1 MRILTVMAMRDYD
14 QIFSTEFTPA
24 EAAVATGVS
33 VDLQR
38 DWRRRDVLKQ
48 QRGVGHARFRLSDL
62 CRLYAM
68 KTFSDVGVGP
78 RRSNSFEPEG
88 CDIMSPAGAT
98 IMAVPMMLH
107 FAALSLGLK
116 ETDHDMDF
124 RFVVIEEQAMGRTAS
139 LAAYEKAREER
150 KSAGPLLLVFDT
162 KLAAEKLLAGLPR
175 SPVAIQEPSR

>member
-1 MRILTVMAMRDYD
+1 MTMPDFDRA
-14 QIFSTEFTPA
+14 FSTEFTPA
-24 EAAVATGVS
+24 EAAEATGVS

-38 DWRRRDVLKQ
+38 DWRRRDLLKP
-48 QRGVGHARFRLSDL
+48 QRGSGHTRFRLPDL

-68 KTFSDVGVGP
+68 KVFSDIGVGP

-107 FAALSLGLK
+107 FAALSLRLA
-116 ETDHDMDF
+116 ETDHEMDF

-139 LAAYEKAREER
+139 LASYEKARRKR
-150 KSAGPLLLVFDT
+150 KSASPLLLVFDT
-162 KLAAEKLLAGLPR
+162 KLAAEALLKNLPR
-175 SPVAIQEPSR
+175 SPISLKEASQ

>member
-1 MRILTVMAMRDYD
+1 MADYESLFTVE
-14 QIFSTEFTPA
+14 FSPA
-24 EAAVATGVS
+24 EAAKVTGVS
-33 VDLQR
+33 AVLQR
-38 DWRRRDVLKQ
+38 VWRGRNLLQ
-48 QRGVGHARFRLSDL
+48 PSQSEGHARFRLPDL

-68 KTFSDVGVGP
+68 KAFSDVGVGP

-139 LAAYEKAREER
+139 LASYEKARMKR
-150 KSAGPLLLVFDT
+150 KSASPLLLVFDT
-162 KLAAEKLLAGLPR
+162 KLAAEKLLASLPR
-175 SPVAIQEPSR
+175 SPISSKEASR